1 MHLYRLTCIAASGQS
16 VSAVLKS
23 QAKLCL
29 VEGAAMS
36 AAHCKQ
42 CIRDMASVDLLSQ
55 HQQGQEMLLHE
66 NNHLMRVL
74 SCPLKPANK

>member
-1 MHLYRLTCIAASGQS
+1 MHVYRFTCIAASGQT

-23 QAKLCL
+23 QAKPCP

-42 CIRDMASVDLLSQ
+42 CIGDMASVDLLSQ

-66 NNHLMRVL
+66 NNHFMRVL
-74 SCPLKPANK
+74 SCPLEAANK